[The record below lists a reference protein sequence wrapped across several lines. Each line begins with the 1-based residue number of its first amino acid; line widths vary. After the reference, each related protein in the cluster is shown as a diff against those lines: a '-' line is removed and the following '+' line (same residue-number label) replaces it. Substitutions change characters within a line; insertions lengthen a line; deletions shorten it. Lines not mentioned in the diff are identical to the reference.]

1 MDNNFIATLLLSV
14 LGSSVFTLLL
24 SSYVIDPMKDKRNY
38 IFDEKKRVY
47 DDIIIFSQ
55 IILFP
60 RESKYSLSV
69 ERYDIQKLSD
79 EKNVENALN
88 DLKMAI
94 PKLML
99 ISKNKKVIEKTQEF
113 IYKKNEESFN
123 ELIKVLQ
130 KDLYK

>member
-1 MDNNFIATLLLSV
+1 MDINFIAPLLLSV
-14 LGSSVFTLLL
+14 FGSSFFTLLV
-24 SSYVIDPMKDKRNY
+24 SSFFIDPKKDKRNY
-38 IFDEKKRVY
+38 IFGQKKQVY
-47 DDIIIFSQ
+47 DAIIIFSQ

-60 RESKYSLSV
+60 RESKYSLGV

-79 EKNVENALN
+79 EKIVEKALN
-88 DLKMAI
+88 DLKMAN

-99 ISKNKKVIEKTQEF
+99 VSKNKKVIEKTQEF

>member
-1 MDNNFIATLLLSV
+1 MDINFIAPLLLSV
-14 LGSSVFTLLL
+14 FSSSLFTLIV
-24 SSYVIDPMKDKRNY
+24 SSFVIDPKKDKRNY
-38 IFDEKKRVY
+38 IFGQKKQVY
-47 DDIIIFSQ
+47 DAIIIFSQ

-60 RESKYSLSV
+60 RESKYSLGV

>member
-47 DDIIIFSQ
+47 DSIIIFSQ

-60 RESKYSLSV
+60 RESKYSLGV
-69 ERYDIQKLSD
+69 GRYDIQKLSD

-130 KDLYK
+130 KDLYN

>member
-24 SSYVIDPMKDKRNY
+24 SSYVIDPMKDKRKY
-38 IFDEKKRVY
+38 IFDEKKQVY
-47 DDIIIFSQ
+47 DAIIIFSQ

-60 RESKYSLSV
+60 RESKYSLGV

>member
-24 SSYVIDPMKDKRNY
+24 SSYVTDPMKDKRNY

-47 DDIIIFSQ
+47 DSIIIYSQ

-60 RESKYSLSV
+60 RESKYSLGV

-94 PKLML
+94 PKLKL
-99 ISKNKKVIEKTQEF
+99 ISKNKKVTEKTQEF

>member
-24 SSYVIDPMKDKRNY
+24 SSYVTDPMKDKRNY

-47 DDIIIFSQ
+47 EAIIIFSQ

-60 RESKYSLSV
+60 RESKYSLGV

>member
-1 MDNNFIATLLLSV
+1 MDINFIAPLLLSV
-14 LGSSVFTLLL
+14 FGSSFFTLLV
-24 SSYVIDPMKDKRNY
+24 SSFVIDPKKDKRNY
-38 IFDEKKRVY
+38 IFGQKKQVY
-47 DDIIIFSQ
+47 DAIIIFSQ

-60 RESKYSLSV
+60 RESKYSLGV

-88 DLKMAI
+88 DLKIAI

>member
-1 MDNNFIATLLLSV
+1 MDNNFIATLLLSI

-24 SSYVIDPMKDKRNY
+24 SSYVTDPMKDKRNY

-47 DDIIIFSQ
+47 GSIITYSQ

-60 RESKYSLSV
+60 RESKYSLGV
-69 ERYDIQKLSD
+69 ARYDIQKLSD

-88 DLKMAI
+88 NLKMAI
-94 PKLML
+94 PKLKL
-99 ISKNKKVIEKTQEF
+99 ISKNKKVTEKTQEF

>member
-24 SSYVIDPMKDKRNY
+24 SSYVTDPMKDKRNY

-47 DDIIIFSQ
+47 EAIITFSQ

-60 RESKYSLSV
+60 RESKYSLGV
-69 ERYDIQKLSD
+69 GRYDIQKLSD

-88 DLKMAI
+88 NLKMAI

>member
-1 MDNNFIATLLLSV
+1 MDNKFFATLLISV
-14 LGSSVFTLLL
+14 LSSSFFTLLL
-24 SSYVIDPMKDKRNY
+24 SSFVIDPMKDKRNY
-38 IFDEKKRVY
+38 IFGQKKQVY
-47 DDIIIFSQ
+47 DAIIIFSQ

-60 RESKYSLSV
+60 REAKYSLGV